1 MSAAAIIILI
11 CALFISGIVF
21 YKTII
26 TGEWR
31 NKAPQ
36 EAESWYYG
44 IFYYNKRDSRLFLPK
59 RTGLGWTINFAHP
72 LGIVLMILIILL
84 IIALSFI

>member
-1 MSAAAIIILI
+1 MSTAGIIVLI
-11 CALFISGIVF
+11 CALLITGIVF

-26 TGEWR
+26 TREWR

-36 EAESWYYG
+36 EAESWYGG
-44 IFYYNKRDSRLFLPK
+44 IFYYNKKDSRLFLPK

-72 LGIVLMILIILL
+72 LGIVLMILIIVLTITL
-84 IIALSFI
+84 ILI